1 MLSFGSLFRVPIIP
15 HGHRYHRNLSKTALT
30 LTFLPWLV
38 LPTPVSHAY
47 SPRYTPKPAQPFTPG
62 SCFPTWR
69 TSGGV
74 NPNRNDSDSFIPT
87 CLSFALA
94 NASLRVGLAM
104 PRPGSPPFPHCLL
117 CRRCRRAQPEQDC
130 LADPRMSCVHQT
142 VTPRLSQPI
151 PTTTF

>member
-47 SPRYTPKPAQPFTPG
+47 SSRYTPKPAQPFKA
-62 SCFPTWR
+62 WL
-69 TSGGV
+69 V
-74 NPNRNDSDSFIPT
+74 LSDVVDQQWCQSLQERFIPT

-94 NASLRVGLAM
+94 NASLCVGLAM
-104 PRPGSPPFPHCLL
+104 PSPKEETENEAGRFVSHYKLKTIRVGHVPYTP
-117 CRRCRRAQPEQDC
+117 
-130 LADPRMSCVHQT
+130 
-142 VTPRLSQPI
+142 VTFSGPSFNSSVSSSLVI
-151 PTTTF
+151 